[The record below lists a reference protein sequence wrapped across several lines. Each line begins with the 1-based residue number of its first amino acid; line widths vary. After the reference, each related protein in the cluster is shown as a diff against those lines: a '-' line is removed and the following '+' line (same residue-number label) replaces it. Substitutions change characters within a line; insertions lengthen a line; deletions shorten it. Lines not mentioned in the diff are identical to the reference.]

1 MSWWGERFPA
11 SKTPLPI
18 EPEPIDYK
26 AAALERVKAL
36 KLKLDSLD
44 GEMLAFK
51 SQHKI
56 RTDRFG
62 RLLSVESAGIA
73 GFEPIAVEWRV
84 LLKRRDSLV
93 SQWHEALHTWSAL
106 QVERPHE

>member
-1 MSWWGERFPA
+1 MSWWGERFRQETPA
-11 SKTPLPI
+11 PPI
-18 EPEPIDYK
+18 AVEPIDYK

-36 KLKLDSLD
+36 KVKLDALD
-44 GEMLAFK
+44 SEMLHFK
-51 SQHKI
+51 TLHRI
-56 RTDRFG
+56 RTDRFS
-62 RLLSVESAGIA
+62 RLLSVESPGIA

-106 QVERPHE
+106 PGGASP